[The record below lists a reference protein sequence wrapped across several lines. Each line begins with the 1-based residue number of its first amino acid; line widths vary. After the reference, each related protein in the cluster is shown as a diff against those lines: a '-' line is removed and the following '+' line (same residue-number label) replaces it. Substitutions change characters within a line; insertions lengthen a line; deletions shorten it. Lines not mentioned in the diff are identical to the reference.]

1 MRNFAETG
9 LRIMMAGLTVV
20 EKTSMMYKR
29 LIPLIFGVVALAGC
43 ETIPKAD
50 REKPT
55 AALGERVFTE
65 ADAAIAAKQEE
76 KAYNMM
82 KAASQSHPVDKRPW
96 VKMAQIR
103 FNAGVYG
110 EAITNA
116 QEALE
121 RDPDDTVAHSI
132 VAVSGLRVASKALS
146 DLTRKNNLNGD
157 VKSEAQ
163 DLAKLLRTSLGET
176 VLVKS
181 ETVKAAPR
189 PRPPS
194 SASNTSA
201 AS

>member
-1 MRNFAETG
+1 
-9 LRIMMAGLTVV
+9 
-20 EKTSMMYKR
+20 MMYKR
-29 LIPLIFGVVALAGC
+29 LMPLILGVVALAGC
-43 ETIPKAD
+43 ETIPKKDSTKSA
-50 REKPT
+50 
-55 AALGERVFTE
+55 AALGEQVFTE
-65 ADAAIAAKQEE
+65 ADAAIAAKQDD
-76 KAYNMM
+76 KAYGMM

-132 VAVSGLRVASKALS
+132 VAVSGLRVASKALA

-163 DLAKLLRTSLGET
+163 DLAKLLRTSIGDPDLFPKKDAPKPT
-176 VLVKS
+176 PS
-181 ETVKAAPR
+181 RAKATNTA
-189 PRPPS
+189 S
-194 SASNTSA
+194 STPAVSSKPASNDKDPFA
-201 AS
+201 GLK

>member
-1 MRNFAETG
+1 
-9 LRIMMAGLTVV
+9 
-20 EKTSMMYKR
+20 MMYKR
-29 LIPLIFGVVALAGC
+29 LMPLMIVGAVALAGC
-43 ETIPKAD
+43 ATGPK
-50 REKPT
+50 T
-55 AALGERVFTE
+55 AATPSTAAAGEQVFTQ

-76 KAYNMM
+76 KAYAML
-82 KAASQSHPVDKRPW
+82 KAAGEAHPVDKRPW

-110 EAITNA
+110 DAISDA

-163 DLAKLLRTSLGET
+163 DLAKLLRTSIGEPDLIPKKDSAKPT
-176 VLVKS
+176 PTS
-181 ETVKAAPR
+181 RTKAT
-189 PRPPS
+189 
-194 SASNTSA
+194 NTASA
-201 AS
+201 AAGKSAGNDKDPFSGLK

>member
-1 MRNFAETG
+1 
-9 LRIMMAGLTVV
+9 
-20 EKTSMMYKR
+20 MYKR
-29 LIPLIFGVVALAGC
+29 LMPLILGVAALAGC
-43 ETIPKAD
+43 DTIPKAD
-50 REKPT
+50 GPKPAAAVGEK
-55 AALGERVFTE
+55 VFTD
-65 ADAAIAAKQEE
+65 ADLAIASKQEE
-76 KAYNMM
+76 KAYTML
-82 KAASQSHPVDKRPW
+82 KAAGEAHPVDKRPW

-163 DLAKLLRTSLGET
+163 DLAKLLRASL
-176 VLVKS
+176 S
-181 ETVKAAPR
+181 EPILSSKEAGTRSTTPSKPR
-189 PRPPS
+189 
-194 SASNTSA
+194 ASA
-201 AS
+201 ASASAATPAKSSGNDKDPFSGLK

>member
-1 MRNFAETG
+1 M
-9 LRIMMAGLTVV
+9 I
-20 EKTSMMYKR
+20 YQR
-29 LIPLIFGVVALAGC
+29 LMPLILGVVALAGC

-50 REKPT
+50 SAKST
-55 AALGERVFTE
+55 AALGEQVFTE

-76 KAYNMM
+76 KAYGMM

-146 DLTRKNNLNGD
+146 DLTRKNNLAGD

-163 DLAKLLRTSLGET
+163 DLARLLRTSLGEPI
-176 VLVKS
+176 LVKP
-181 ETVKAAPR
+181 EPTKPATVRTRQA
-189 PRPPS
+189 S
-194 SASNTSA
+194 SASSA
-201 AS
+201 ASSTSRSASNDKDPFAGLK

>member
-1 MRNFAETG
+1 
-9 LRIMMAGLTVV
+9 
-20 EKTSMMYKR
+20 MMYKR
-29 LIPLIFGVVALAGC
+29 LMPLILGVVALAGC
-43 ETIPKAD
+43 ETIPTAD
-50 REKPT
+50 RGKST
-55 AALGERVFTE
+55 AAVGEKVFTE

-76 KAYNMM
+76 KAYAMLSN
-82 KAASQSHPVDKRPW
+82 AAQAHPVDKRPW

-132 VAVSGLRVASKALS
+132 VAVSGLRVASKSLS

-163 DLAKLLRTSLGET
+163 DLAKLLRTSLGE
-176 VLVKS
+176 S
-181 ETVKAAPR
+181 ELFKKGEPARVAPPRARSAATASTAAAP
-189 PRPPS
+189 
-194 SASNTSA
+194 A
-201 AS
+201 ASKPASKSNDPFEGLK